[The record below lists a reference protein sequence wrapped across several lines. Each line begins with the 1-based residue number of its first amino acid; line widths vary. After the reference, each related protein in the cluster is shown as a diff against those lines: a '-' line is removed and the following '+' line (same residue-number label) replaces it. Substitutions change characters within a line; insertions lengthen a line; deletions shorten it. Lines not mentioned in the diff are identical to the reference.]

1 MGAFDSRVG
10 RLLDDP
16 QQISYIDPVDRGA
29 KPECRVCRR
38 PAATAG
44 IGALTSRCFSPRF
57 SLRIR
62 ASSTEERKK
71 NQRQENPPHLS
82 ERLRRTLVFTADT
95 SGAAPFVYLFVGLEF
110 LFFFFFLNLFAICG
124 LTQHSI
130 KERRDIGLS
139 AELWINTSGYHR

>member
-1 MGAFDSRVG
+1 MEMYKYKIRGAFIFYFPISSLWRLESYLRMGAFDSRVG

-29 KPECRVCRR
+29 KPECRR

-62 ASSTEERKK
+62 ASSTEERKR

-110 LFFFFFLNLFAICG
+110 LFKSLCY
-124 LTQHSI
+124 
-130 KERRDIGLS
+130 
-139 AELWINTSGYHR
+139 LWINATLD